1 MQHQARKRFGQNFL
15 VDQNIIE
22 RIVRSINPLPG
33 ERLVEIGPGL
43 GALTCPLLQQAGELD
58 VIELDRDIIPKL
70 SLNCGR
76 LGKLRVHQS
85 DVLDFDFG
93 QLASGRNLRIVGNLP
108 YNISTPIIF
117 HLVEHAHLIL
127 DMHFMLQKEVVER
140 LAAQPGGSEYGRLTI
155 MAQLH
160 FAITPLFLVPP
171 QAFNPQ
177 PKVESAI
184 VRLVPHATPPCEL
197 HSHETFAGLVRQAF
211 SQRRKTLHNTLRN
224 LCNDNMIRQA
234 GIDPG
239 QRAQELSLLQ
249 FARLSNLLHD
259 TSGDKTTKADGEIG

>member
-1 MQHQARKRFGQNFL
+1 MKQHQARKRFGQNFL
-15 VDQNIIE
+15 TDTSIIE

-33 ERLVEIGPGL
+33 EKLVEIGPGL

-93 QLASGRNLRIVGNLP
+93 QLASDRSLRIVGNLP

-117 HLVEHAHLIL
+117 HLVEHAQLIR

-140 LAAQPGGSEYGRLTI
+140 LAAQPGGADYGRLTI

-171 QAFNPQ
+171 QAFSPQ

-184 VRLVPHATPPCEL
+184 VRLIPHATPPFEL
-197 HSHETFAGLVRQAF
+197 RSHETFAGLVKSAF
-211 SQRRKTLHNTLRN
+211 SQRRKTLHNTLKG
-224 LCNDNMIRQA
+224 LCDDAMLLQA
-234 GIDPG
+234 GINPG
-239 QRAQELSLLQ
+239 QRAQELTLAQYATL
-249 FARLSNLLHD
+249 ANLLPD
-259 TSGDKTTKADGEIG
+259 QASDNNDG